1 MQMAEEKD
9 ARSPEKPC
17 VKCHLKLP
25 FKV

>member
-1 MQMAEEKD
+1 MAEEKD
-9 ARSPEKPC
+9 ARAPEKPC

>member
-9 ARSPEKPC
+9 ARTPEKPC

-25 FKV
+25 FEV

>member
-9 ARSPEKPC
+9 ARTPEKPC
-17 VKCHLKLP
+17 GKCHLKLP